1 MLRWSTTCPL
11 YFEFLSFKLIARFL
25 QFTFSTLTPFF
36 MAASY
41 RAFSSHL
48 ILSYRMKSDL
58 PEGCDEEEEEED
70 DNSEGRLGCSS
81 SCLTDP
87 SPHRQL
93 EPVLCQG
100 HPPT

>member
-25 QFTFSTLTPFF
+25 QFTFSTLIPFF
-36 MAASY
+36 AAASY

-48 ILSYRMKSDL
+48 RVSYKMISDL
-58 PEGCDEEEEEED
+58 SERPDGDNDAWLGC
-70 DNSEGRLGCSS
+70 CSS
-81 SCLTDP
+81 SSSCCLTGP

-100 HPPT
+100 HPTT

>member
-11 YFEFLSFKLIARFL
+11 YFEFFSFKSIARFL
-25 QFTFSTLTPFF
+25 QSTFSTLTPFL

-48 ILSYRMKSDL
+48 ITSYRMISDL
-58 PEGCDEEEEEED
+58 PEGFD
-70 DNSEGRLGCSS
+70 DDDDDDSDDCLRCSSSSSS

-93 EPVLCQG
+93 EPVLC
-100 HPPT
+100 

>member
-1 MLRWSTTCPL
+1 V
-11 YFEFLSFKLIARFL
+11 
-25 QFTFSTLTPFF
+25 
-36 MAASY
+36 
-41 RAFSSHL
+41 
-48 ILSYRMKSDL
+48 LSYRMKSDL
-58 PEGCDEEEEEED
+58 PEGCDEEEEEEEEEE
-70 DNSEGRLGCSS
+70 DNSDGWLVCSS